1 MNLDQLSLDPN
12 MHIHCHWIRWIWI
25 RYYCIR
31 IFCRWFR
38 IRWIRC
44 RWIHCC
50 WIRWSLGP
58 VVVAFIG
65 PNIPKSLIYLASLID
80 KSLLSIKGAL
90 TTLTQTHTL
99 DFGLFGLQSEYQIC
113 CILTLVAYLILIGFV
128 YCLCSGSDDCILCL
142 FLFSNFATPQLQ
154 CRQRRPNL
162 SQLHLSFKVY
172 VTCYCRSDTSS
183 CILFYFGSS
192 LETSQS

>member
-80 KSLLSIKGAL
+80 KRAL
-90 TTLTQTHTL
+90 TTLTQTHTIKL
-99 DFGLFGLQSEYQIC
+99 WSFWFAVWI
-113 CILTLVAYLILIGFV
+113 
-128 YCLCSGSDDCILCL
+128 SDM
-142 FLFSNFATPQLQ
+142 
-154 CRQRRPNL
+154 
-162 SQLHLSFKVY
+162 LHLN
-172 VTCYCRSDTSS
+172 TG
-183 CILFYFGSS
+183 CISYIDRICLLPVFWIGRLHFMS
-192 LETSQS
+192 LLVFQLCNSPVAMPATASKSQSAPSIF